1 MENKGEKKS
10 SSRNDISLDQAIL
23 QWIVDDYDISDE
35 KSRKIVGK
43 SGEKSKLIT
52 RKMVMNYL
60 DNRGVLEETDETEF
74 MRSLRKRLYYA
85 IDTVVG
91 PIPMKSKSINAHEL
105 LRQKSQSKGRFYV
118 TSANAEFF
126 MYLLWCN
133 EDRADNDDILWL
145 IKNERNYE
153 ASEWLKNLIRDGFDS
168 LIENPAIGIKQKT
181 VERRWKE
188 LFEGELAK
196 TKDALESLNLTWAY
210 IEDRKKM
217 AGDEFDEEWFD
228 LIVGC
233 CWKKCI
239 INVWLQA
246 VEAGV
251 LDDSREKSVIPTS
264 LEDEIAIIRRE
275 CSVNCTNDIVKLLDE
290 RISEWKLD
298 LMAAK
303 VFEHLTFDK
312 GKTVKEVYRIL
323 NRCMA
328 EEKTVRISRKAMLEK
343 SIAKQRE
350 RLDKYIDLCADGII
364 TKQELMERR
373 KGLDNQIAD
382 LQSQYESVEQEDER
396 SGALDMNL
404 ISQKLDEWQRA
415 SKNDVDRELINSCV
429 AQITPLT
436 NEEFRWVLDFQ
447 MSEVQAR
454 NAAAYTMD
462 GFVEMARF
470 SISFE
475 EAKAFKASRN
485 QGIRKNEW
493 QDLTVV
499 VGIWSKTQN

>member
-1 MENKGEKKS
+1 MENKGKKKS

-43 SGEKSKLIT
+43 SEEKSKLIT
-52 RKMVMNYL
+52 CEMVMNYL

-91 PIPMKSKSINAHEL
+91 PIPMKSKSVNAHEL

-233 CWKKCI
+233 CWKECI
-239 INVWLQA
+239 INEA
-246 VEAGV
+246 VNNY
-251 LDDSREKSVIPTS
+251 S
-264 LEDEIAIIRRE
+264 
-275 CSVNCTNDIVKLLDE
+275 
-290 RISEWKLD
+290 
-298 LMAAK
+298 
-303 VFEHLTFDK
+303 
-312 GKTVKEVYRIL
+312 
-323 NRCMA
+323 
-328 EEKTVRISRKAMLEK
+328 
-343 SIAKQRE
+343 
-350 RLDKYIDLCADGII
+350 
-364 TKQELMERR
+364 
-373 KGLDNQIAD
+373 
-382 LQSQYESVEQEDER
+382 
-396 SGALDMNL
+396 
-404 ISQKLDEWQRA
+404 
-415 SKNDVDRELINSCV
+415 
-429 AQITPLT
+429 
-436 NEEFRWVLDFQ
+436 
-447 MSEVQAR
+447 
-454 NAAAYTMD
+454 
-462 GFVEMARF
+462 
-470 SISFE
+470 
-475 EAKAFKASRN
+475 
-485 QGIRKNEW
+485 
-493 QDLTVV
+493 
-499 VGIWSKTQN
+499 